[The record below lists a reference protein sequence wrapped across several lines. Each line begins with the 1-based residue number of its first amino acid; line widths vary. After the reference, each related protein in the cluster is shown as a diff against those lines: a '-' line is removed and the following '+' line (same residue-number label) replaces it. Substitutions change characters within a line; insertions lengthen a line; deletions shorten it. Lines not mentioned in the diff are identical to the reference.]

1 MSDPIVV
8 DDAVKAPPAA
18 KSVAKTEP
26 AKAEPAG
33 AKSAGPF
40 PPPAPPRP
48 AAVGLKGVLKKFAE
62 SIGVAPTR
70 RNAAIAASA
79 VFSLAAGFVAV
90 RTMWPGGDAK
100 PPSANQ
106 PLTAQPSAPQ
116 PAAQP
121 PSRPAAEAPGAA
133 PQPRN
138 DQPATPL
145 PPPQP
150 LVTPVASGATAQP
163 YPQPPTPASQSLPP
177 IPTYD
182 NLLPRPALP
191 MLAGLIRPVYGLT
204 QGVDPMLIPSLAP
217 SPSELLARAAYI
229 AHLSGPDQDGRPRPP
244 MYGPQPL
251 LEPVFVLSGFR
262 YKPGQLMIAAL
273 WHTGLLDKPTSN
285 VATGPL
291 VASHPTTPGAAPL
304 GPPTLEVS
312 VQPPSIAPSMAP
324 SVGPSGPPAADPFVR
339 PADAVKPSGGVVQA
353 VADNRTPSSAVAPAG
368 FPVPRAPADGSPG
381 GPSLPQI
388 PPVPTAT
395 PSLPAPSSVLPPVP
409 GVGPSSPGGAAAAIT
424 PPLDLTPKPLTP
436 GGLPAI
442 PSNVGTSPLPPAS
455 PVAPLVG
462 PSSPGAVPP
471 PIQGS
476 APGGAPL
483 SQPDSTAT
491 RVQLT
496 KPADSATAGPQPFP
510 ATPTA
515 RTPGNDVRPAAA
527 AERPAQTSFDVDL
540 YEARA
545 GDTYETIAREF
556 YLDTRYARALQE
568 YNVRRPVQAGRNVD
582 VPPIGVLRQ
591 RYSGMIG
598 GTTGGGRSGTSNPA
612 PAGDWGPANPPRSD
626 GGPSFRPS
634 GGGQTFLVPQ
644 GGMSLKAVARQT
656 LGTEQ
661 RWGDVHQLNPQFDPS
676 EMVPAGTRLKLPAD
690 ARLSQ

>member
-1 MSDPIVV
+1 
-8 DDAVKAPPAA
+8 
-18 KSVAKTEP
+18 
-26 AKAEPAG
+26 
-33 AKSAGPF
+33 
-40 PPPAPPRP
+40 
-48 AAVGLKGVLKKFAE
+48 
-62 SIGVAPTR
+62 
-70 RNAAIAASA
+70 
-79 VFSLAAGFVAV
+79 
-90 RTMWPGGDAK
+90 
-100 PPSANQ
+100 
-106 PLTAQPSAPQ
+106 
-116 PAAQP
+116 
-121 PSRPAAEAPGAA
+121 
-133 PQPRN
+133 
-138 DQPATPL
+138 
-145 PPPQP
+145 
-150 LVTPVASGATAQP
+150 
-163 YPQPPTPASQSLPP
+163 
-177 IPTYD
+177 
-182 NLLPRPALP
+182 
-191 MLAGLIRPVYGLT
+191 MLASLIRPLPDYGPT
-204 QGVDPMLIPSLAP
+204 QGVDPLLHPELAP

-229 AHLSGPDQDGRPRPP
+229 AHLSGPDQDGKPRPP

-262 YKPGQLMIAAL
+262 YKPGQLMVAAL
-273 WHTGLLDKPTSN
+273 WHTGLLDKPTPN

-291 VASHPTTPGAAPL
+291 LASHPTTPATPPGGAAI
-304 GPPTLEVS
+304 PPPSLSVS
-312 VQPPSIAPSMAP
+312 VEPPSIAPSMAP
-324 SVGPSGPPAADPFVR
+324 SMAPSVGPSSPASADPFVR
-339 PADAVKPSGGVVQA
+339 PADAVKPAGGLGSPSVAPASGGVVQA

-368 FPVPRAPADGSPG
+368 FPVPKAPADGSPG
-381 GPSLPQI
+381 GPSLPQL

-395 PSLPAPSSVLPPVP
+395 PSLPAPASVLPPVP
-409 GVGPSSPGGAAAAIT
+409 GVGPSTPGGAAAPLT
-424 PPLDLTPKPLTP
+424 PPLDPTPKSPTP
-436 GGLPAI
+436 GALPAI
-442 PSNVGTSPLPPAS
+442 PDGGTKPPLPALPSNVGTNPLAPTPPGNPAA
-455 PVAPLVG
+455 PPLVG

-476 APGGAPL
+476 APGVAPL
-483 SQPDSTAT
+483 LQPDGTAT
-491 RVQLT
+491 RLHVT
-496 KPADSATAGPQPFP
+496 KPADSTTPGPQPFP

-515 RTPGNDVRPAAA
+515 RTPGNDVRPAGA

-568 YNVRRPVQAGRNVD
+568 YNARRPVQAGRNVD

-591 RYSGMIG
+591 RYTNMIG

-634 GGGQTFLVPQ
+634 SGGQTFLVPQ

-661 RWGDVHQLNPQFDPS
+661 RWGDVYELNPQFNPS